1 MNTLIAHSDPPRLGS
16 QARAAHRGEDKERL
30 AGTWLAFIQFV
41 QGVIIPRCA
50 RRTPRHSAAA
60 LDDGWRTSGV
70 QIFLRRVWSA
80 SRRLR
85 GRRFNR
91 QWPSRRS
98 SGSTLANSNPSPWVV
113 RLPHSITCFHLGRHI
128 TGLQRHAWHGGAAVG
143 VGFLT
148 EKLPRSS
155 FC

>member
-1 MNTLIAHSDPPRLGS
+1 MNTLITNSDPPRLGS
-16 QARAAHRGEDKERL
+16 QARRPTGGRTRSGSRGLARVYSVCTRSNHSSLRPAH
-30 AGTWLAFIQFV
+30 AS
-41 QGVIIPRCA
+41 P
-50 RRTPRHSAAA
+50 
-60 LDDGWRTSGV
+60 
-70 QIFLRRVWSA
+70 LRRCFGRRLENVGGSDISASVWSA
-80 SRRLR
+80 SRCLR

-113 RLPHSITCFHLGRHI
+113 RLPHSITCFHLSRHT
-128 TGLQRHAWHGGAAVG
+128 TGLQRHAWHGGAAMG

-148 EKLPRSS
+148 EKLPTSS